1 VKRTADRP
9 NKVLTWFDLK
19 LAGNQREPTINEVR
33 ANISD
38 LEMEKYIDF
47 APYLN
52 TGVIA
57 IPLHFFLKDAYT
69 IFRTMALTH
78 LIVVNH
84 KNQLLGV
91 ITRKDLLGE
100 NIMLKRKRQ
109 QNRFT
114 HRIRSAF
121 TGKKEKRSS
130 VEFKK
135 EKRSSVE
142 FKKEKRISVE
152 FKKKVERRL
161 DDEEVV

>member
-19 LAGNQREPTINEVR
+19 QAGNQREPTINEVR

-38 LEMEKYIDF
+38 IEREKYIDF
-47 APYLN
+47 APYVN

-100 NIMLKRKRQ
+100 NIILKRQRQ
-109 QNRFT
+109 QHRFT
-114 HRIRSAF
+114 HKIRCAF
-121 TGKKEKRSS
+121 GGGEKKEKRKSS
-130 VEFKK
+130 NVF
-135 EKRSSVE
+135 
-142 FKKEKRISVE
+142 
-152 FKKKVERRL
+152 KKVENP
-161 DDEEVV
+161 EEE